1 VSKGPCVRLGLR
13 TLVSLVLFAAMAAA
27 ATAHVA
33 IDIVGDYA
41 LAHDTYDDVAHS
53 SRELISGLAL
63 LIALALATRA
73 LRVCFELAAANRTR
87 LPQPSANRR
96 EAFGFVFGVIAVSAT
111 LVPAMEW
118 LDGRLAGVPVKELD
132 DAFGGSIL
140 LGLGTTVVCA
150 IVVASI
156 VYAIARW
163 LISHRDAI
171 ATILGTLLRRSG
183 EDRSFSRDLA
193 RHIFAPRRRRTP
205 HALRLCKRGPPDG
218 ASHRHYRISF
228 TEGDPREIRLFARVA
243 SVGNARNRAILCR
256 AGRRGADRGCRPR

>member
-1 VSKGPCVRLGLR
+1 
-13 TLVSLVLFAAMAAA
+13 MAAA

-63 LIALALATRA
+63 LIAFALATRA

-96 EAFGFVFGVIAVSAT
+96 EGLGFVFGVIAVSAT

-118 LDGRLAGVPVKELD
+118 LDCRLAGVPVKELD

-140 LGLGTTVVCA
+140 LGLGTTIVCA
-150 IVVASI
+150 VVVGTLI
-156 VYAIARW
+156 YAAARW
-163 LISHRDAI
+163 LLSHRDAI
-171 ATILGTLLRRSG
+171 ATIIETLLRRQSG
-183 EDRSFSRDLA
+183 SDRLCSRDLA
-193 RHIFAPRRRRTP
+193 RHLFTPRRRRTP

-218 ASHRHYRISF
+218 ASHRHHRISS

-243 SVGNARNRAILCR
+243 SVGNARDRAMLYS
-256 AGRRGADRGCRPR
+256 AERRGANRGYSPR